1 MAQTFFPGM
10 KSNSIYVNCFVNR
23 GHIDQKHDK
32 TKKITRLVDS
42 NLYFTMAEVAV
53 GKDHKLY
60 CIIGVPGSESDEDS
74 HV

>member
-23 GHIDQKHDK
+23 GHIDQKLDK
-32 TKKITRLVDS
+32 TKKLPVSWIQ
-42 NLYFTMAEVAV
+42 NLYFTMTEVAV
-53 GKDHKLY
+53 GNDHKLY

>member
-1 MAQTFFPGM
+1 M

-23 GHIDQKHDK
+23 GHIDQKLDK
-32 TKKITRLVDS
+32 TKKLPVSWIQT
-42 NLYFTMAEVAV
+42 YFTMAEVAV

>member
-10 KSNSIYVNCFVNR
+10 KSNSIYVNCFVNG
-23 GHIDQKHDK
+23 GHIDQKLDK
-32 TKKITRLVDS
+32 TKKLPVSWIQ

>member
-1 MAQTFFPGM
+1 M